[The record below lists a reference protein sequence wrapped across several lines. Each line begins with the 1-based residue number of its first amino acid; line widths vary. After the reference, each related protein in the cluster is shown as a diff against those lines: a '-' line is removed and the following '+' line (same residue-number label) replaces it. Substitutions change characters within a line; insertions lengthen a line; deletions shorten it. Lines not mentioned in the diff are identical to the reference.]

1 VNPVGTNRATRRIA
15 ALIVCLTLGAFTLT
29 ACSSGGDDSAS
40 TTTRAPRSTT
50 TTAKAGKEAPTTE
63 APPTTK
69 EPAPDP
75 VDWPTYDHDDGR
87 TGVAPEG
94 PPDPAGVKQRWVSPV
109 LDGDLYAQPLV
120 VGDRVIVATA
130 NDTVYSLRRANGT
143 VEWKQ
148 HLGTPVAASDL
159 PCGNVD
165 PVGITSTPV
174 VDPFAGRIYAVG
186 MEQPGKHTLWALD
199 LASGKVV
206 DSTRVDVPGSD
217 PTVQN
222 QRGALTLAHG
232 TVYVPFGGRYGD
244 CGDFHGRV
252 TAVPAKGGGALGTPA
267 HYTLPTQ
274 RQGGFWTPPGA
285 SVAPDGTLL
294 LTSGNSESQGEFDF
308 GNAVV
313 RLSPALNLLDWFA
326 PDDWAGLNAADV
338 DLGTTGPVVLPDAR
352 VFQVGKGGVGY
363 LLNANALGHIG
374 GDVFRG
380 PVCKGSAAFGAVAHQ
395 GTTLY
400 VPCLTGVVQVTIRAD
415 GFTLGWTAK
424 MTNPGPPVLA
434 GTTLW
439 TVVTSGG
446 DLAALDPA
454 TGTEVARIHIGSV
467 PSRFTSLA
475 AAGDAVYVGAD
486 RTMFAFADRTS

>member
-1 VNPVGTNRATRRIA
+1 VNPVGNRATRRLA
-15 ALIVCLTLGAFTLT
+15 ALIACVTVGTLTLA

-50 TTAKAGKEAPTTE
+50 TTANAGKDATTTE

-75 VDWPTYDHDDGR
+75 VDWPTYDHDDER
-87 TGVAPEG
+87 TGVAPGG
-94 PPDPAGVKQRWVSPV
+94 PPDPPAVKQRWASPV

-120 VGDRVIVATA
+120 VGDRVIVATE
-130 NDTVYSLRRANGT
+130 NDTVYSLRRADGT

-148 HLGTPVAASDL
+148 HLGTPVPASDL

-174 VDPFAGRIYAVG
+174 VDTFAGRIYAVG

-199 LASGKVV
+199 LASGNVV
-206 DSTRVDVPGSD
+206 SSTRVDVPGSD
-217 PTVQN
+217 PAVQN
-222 QRGALTLAHG
+222 QRGALTLAHA

-244 CGDFHGRV
+244 CGDYHGRV
-252 TAVPAKGGGALGTPA
+252 TAVPLAGSGLGAPA
-267 HYTLPTQ
+267 SYTLPTQ

-294 LTSGNSESQGEFDF
+294 LTSGNSDSQGEFDF

-326 PDDWAGLNAADV
+326 PDDWAGLNAADI

-363 LLNANALGHIG
+363 LLDANALGHIG
-374 GDVFRG
+374 GDRFRG
-380 PVCKGSAAFGAVAHQ
+380 PVCTGSAAFGAVAHS

-400 VPCLTGVVQVTIRAD
+400 VPCLNGVVQVTTRAD
-415 GFTLGWTAK
+415 GFTVGWTTK

-454 TGTEVARIHIGSV
+454 TGTELARIHIGSV